1 MYAFLCLLFNYKKMD
16 LENFLNNFDGTES
29 YIDETFDSIVLK
41 RKNDNEDDKDDIKK
55 LKLDELFESNCIE
68 LEQFYLGKNEEDG
81 DEVFQRIESGKV
93 KALRNHCT
101 FLDGDNLIMKETNKF
116 GLLIVTNWYMTQNQL
131 DYIK

>member
-1 MYAFLCLLFNYKKMD
+1 MQ
-16 LENFLNNFDGTES
+16 E
-29 YIDETFDSIVLK
+29 I
-41 RKNDNEDDKDDIKK
+41 IKK
-55 LKLDELFESNCIE
+55 DLKEYYGSITNEITSKAKNLYLNSSINEINKNELIESNHDLVEKLDELFESNCIE